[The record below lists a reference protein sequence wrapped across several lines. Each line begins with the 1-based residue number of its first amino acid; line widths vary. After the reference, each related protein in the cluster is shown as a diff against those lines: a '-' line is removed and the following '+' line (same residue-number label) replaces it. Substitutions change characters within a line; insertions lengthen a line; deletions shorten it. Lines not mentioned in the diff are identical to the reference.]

1 MAESPGSGGGKPTP
15 LIRVGIVAG
24 LVGAA
29 MAAGA
34 VTDMVHARNGA
45 FAWDIVILF
54 GAVLAL
60 GVSGYLFW
68 GYRYLSRRPQ
78 LRPGTPE
85 GDRRLS
91 ERRHASACVKWRHR
105 HRRAIMV
112 AGSVLSVSLVGYS
125 VFLIASGGS
134 GAFPIA
140 LAVIIMFAWWRLTV
154 GHTNDGRPLN
164 GGEEGDTRD

>member
-15 LIRVGIVAG
+15 LIQVGIIFG

-34 VTDMVHARNGA
+34 VATIMHVLKGGLAWGILGLVGSALA
-45 FAWDIVILF
+45 FGL
-54 GAVLAL
+54 
-60 GVSGYLFW
+60 SGYIFW
-68 GYRYLSRRPQ
+68 GYRYLSRRPE

-91 ERRHASACVKWRHR
+91 ERRQAAAWVKWRHR

-112 AGSVLSVSLVGYS
+112 AGSLLSVSLVGYGI
-125 VFLIASGGS
+125 FLIASGRS
-134 GAFPIA
+134 GDFLIA
-140 LAVIIMFAWWRLTV
+140 LAVIIMFAWRRLTV
-154 GHTNDGRPLN
+154 RHTDDGRPLN
-164 GGEEGDTRD
+164 GREEGGTRD